1 MSISFP
7 VTEEQK
13 KDCQKIS
20 MPERDMLSLQVE
32 AVPDHMLPFVLQLM
46 VRGIEVTPTTDIRNV
61 SALFKINPVQ
71 RQDLWPQ

>member
-1 MSISFP
+1 
-7 VTEEQK
+7 
-13 KDCQKIS
+13 

-32 AVPDHMLPFVLQLM
+32 AVPDHMLPFVFQLIM
-46 VRGIEVTPTTDIRNV
+46 RGIEVTPATDIRNV